1 MARETMMSWQVGEVT
16 ITRIVEIWN
25 YTDDIRMTMPDA
37 TEAEVL
43 ALDWLHP
50 HYATPDGKQRMNFQG
65 FVVQAKAESGS
76 RNIVVDSC
84 IGAGRQRDFAVFCNL
99 PEGFLEDLES
109 LGLTREQVDTVMCT
123 HLHFDHVGWNT
134 YKDPATGTYKPT
146 FPNARYLFGKTE
158 YEAWQ
163 NVIRHDGH
171 HTDTH
176 LVECVDPIVELGLAD
191 FIDAHHEIASG
202 PDWRIFTEPSHGHT
216 PGHVHVC
223 IESRGQRAVITGD
236 LMHHPMQCAMP
247 HRTATFDMDKDAGRA
262 SRISFVEKYRDSGVM
277 VIGAHFFDPTA
288 GHIETAPDGETWFHG
303 LGL

>member
-37 TEAEVL
+37 TEAEVP

-123 HLHFDHVGWNT
+123 HL
-134 YKDPATGTYKPT
+134 
-146 FPNARYLFGKTE
+146 
-158 YEAWQ
+158 
-163 NVIRHDGH
+163 
-171 HTDTH
+171 
-176 LVECVDPIVELGLAD
+176 
-191 FIDAHHEIASG
+191 
-202 PDWRIFTEPSHGHT
+202 
-216 PGHVHVC
+216 
-223 IESRGQRAVITGD
+223 
-236 LMHHPMQCAMP
+236 
-247 HRTATFDMDKDAGRA
+247 
-262 SRISFVEKYRDSGVM
+262 
-277 VIGAHFFDPTA
+277 
-288 GHIETAPDGETWFHG
+288 
-303 LGL
+303 

>member
-1 MARETMMSWQVGEVT
+1 MARDTMMSWQVGDVKV
-16 ITRIVEIWN
+16 TRIVEVYDFQDN
-25 YTDDIRMTMPDA
+25 MSMTMPDA
-37 TEAEVL
+37 TAEEVI
-43 ALDWLHP
+43 ALKWLHP
-50 HYATPDGKQRMNFQG
+50 HYATPDGRQRMNFQG
-65 FVVQAKAESGS
+65 FVVQTPT

-84 IGAGRQRDFAVFCNL
+84 IGAGRERDFDVFCNL

-109 LGLTREQVDTVMCT
+109 LGITRHDIDTVLCT

-134 YKDPATGTYKPT
+134 YKDPATGTFQPT

-158 YEAWQ
+158 YDAWQ
-163 NVIRHDGH
+163 NVIRHDGVH
-171 HTDTH
+171 SDGH
-176 LVECVDPIVELGLAD
+176 LVECVDPIVALGMAD
-191 FIDAHHEIASG
+191 FIEADHVICEG
-202 PDWRIFTEPSHGHT
+202 VFCEPSHGHT

-223 IESRGQRAVITGD
+223 IDSKGSRAVITGD

-262 SRISFVEKYRDSGVM
+262 SRVSFVDKYRDSGVV

-288 GHIETAPDGETWFHG
+288 GHIETAADGETWFHG